1 MTTHFDLTKFLVSP
15 DCSIR
20 EVITLIDTNT
30 QGITLIVD
38 EDKHLIG
45 TVTDGDIR
53 RTILSQIDLDLP
65 VKVLLENR
73 SSTPYPQPIV
83 ASSTT
88 SETELIHL
96 MNERGIRHIPI
107 LNLAKQVVD
116 IAFLS
121 DLMKEYELP
130 LEAVVMAGGFGTRLR
145 PLTENIPK
153 PMLPVGDKPLLE
165 IIINRLKKTG
175 IRRVNLTTHYL
186 GEVIS
191 QHFGNGKEFG
201 VDIQYVEEKQPLGT
215 AGALRLLE
223 KPNEPLLVMNGDIL
237 TNLDFRAMLDFHHEQ
252 QAAMTVAVRAN
263 EIRIPYG
270 VIELD
275 GVEISNIKEK
285 PIMRYFVNAG
295 IYLLNP
301 EIQELIPNNQNYDMP
316 TLIERLIAEKRR
328 VVSFPIHEYWLDIG
342 QHPDYQKALTD
353 VTQGAV

>member
-1 MTTHFDLTKFLVSP
+1 MKNHFDLNKFLVSL
-15 DCSIR
+15 DNSIR
-20 EVITLIDTNT
+20 EAIALIDSNAK
-30 QGITLIVD
+30 GIALIID

-53 RTILSQIDLDLP
+53 RAILSQIDLDLS
-65 VKVLLENR
+65 VKVLLEER
-73 SSTPYPQPIV
+73 DSTPYPQPIV
-83 ASSTT
+83 ASSTA

-96 MNERGIRHIPI
+96 MNERGIRHIPL
-107 LNLAKQVVD
+107 LNSEKQIVNL
-116 IAFLS
+116 AFLS

-165 IIINRLKKTG
+165 IIINRLQKTG
-175 IRRVNLTTHYL
+175 IRRVNLSTHYL
-186 GEVIS
+186 AEVIS
-191 QHFGNGKEFG
+191 EHFGDGTDFG
-201 VDIQYVEEKQPLGT
+201 VDIQYVEEKKPLGT

-237 TNLDFRAMLDFHHEQ
+237 TNVDFRAMLDFHHQ
-252 QAAMTVAVRAN
+252 QKAAMTVAVREN

-275 GVEISNIKEK
+275 GVAISNIKEK
-285 PIMRYFVNAG
+285 PTMRYFVNAG

-316 TLIERLIAEKRR
+316 TLIEKLIAEERR

-342 QHPDYQKALTD
+342 QHPDYQQALAD
-353 VTQGAV
+353 VKQGAV